1 MKERGR
7 EEEKKGKREKKEGS
21 YPSNKNREL
30 ACKSFRAV
38 FFSNNNVT
46 VYVFFFKD
54 ESSFV

>member
-46 VYVFFFKD
+46 VYVFFF
-54 ESSFV
+54 